1 MVNGQSDLFL
11 LSNVEKELTAASCFF
26 HVGVAYA
33 AAMSEACAG
42 FLFGTS
48 FSAILDVVEYFLA
61 LTREENVGPAGKE
74 IVPKVSSGFWGDF
87 LLYKHTRQ
95 RLNSTW
101 SDLNVISYGHA

>member
-11 LSNVEKELTAASCFF
+11 LSNVEKELIAASCFF

-74 IVPKVSSGFWGDF
+74 IVPKVSSGFWGD
-87 LLYKHTRQ
+87 LYSINILDR
-95 RLNSTW
+95 
-101 SDLNVISYGHA
+101 G